1 MKNIDLLKAFNYI
14 NDKYIEEAMPEV
26 YKEKK
31 TSMFKKLFPVLG
43 MAMMTFLIYMSFG
56 SDISNCFAPNSES
69 DVPMV
74 GTTYEGI
81 SGDTEDIV
89 STDLIEYSSLEEA
102 EAVIGF
108 KTNIEALEYD
118 NLRYYITDKNVL
130 NILYEDED
138 ENFDIKI
145 SKDWRFLTVVKISLK
160 EEPTTQ
166 INNVDVYFGQD
177 EKNNFAVFI
186 HNGKMYSI
194 TSSTLDLENLK
205 DFVNKITS

>member
-14 NDKYIEEAMPEV
+14 DDKYIEEAMPEV

-43 MAMMTFLIYMSFG
+43 MATMTLLIYTSFK
-56 SDISNCFAPNSES
+56 SDISNCFVPNS

-89 STDLIEYSSLEEA
+89 STDLVKYSSLEEA

-108 KTNIEALEYD
+108 KTNIEVLGYD

-130 NILYEDED
+130 NVIYEGEN

-145 SKDWRFLTVVKISLK
+145 SKDWRFLTAVKISLK

-177 EKNNFAVFI
+177 EGNSFAVFI

-194 TSSTLDLENLK
+194 TSSTLDLETLK
-205 DFVNKITS
+205 TFVNKITS

>member
-14 NDKYIEEAMPEV
+14 DDKYIEESMPET

-31 TSMFKKLFPVLG
+31 ASMFKKLFPVLG
-43 MAMMTFLIYMSFG
+43 VATMTLLIYTSFK
-56 SDISNCFAPNSES
+56 SDINNCFAPNSES

-74 GTTYEGI
+74 GTTYEGT
-81 SGDTEDIV
+81 SGDTI
-89 STDLIEYSSLEEA
+89 STDLVEYSSLEEA

-108 KTNIEALEYD
+108 ETNIEVLGYND
-118 NLRYYITDKNVL
+118 LHYCITDKNVL
-130 NILYEDED
+130 NVIYEGED

-145 SKDWRFLTVVKISLK
+145 SKDWRFLTAVKFSLK

-166 INNVDVYFGQD
+166 INNIDVYFGQD
-177 EKNNFAVFI
+177 EGNRFAVFI
-186 HNGKMYSI
+186 RNGKMYSI

>member
-14 NDKYIEEAMPEV
+14 DDKYIEESMPET

-31 TSMFKKLFPVLG
+31 TLVLKKLFPVLG
-43 MAMMTFLIYMSFG
+43 MAMMTFLIYMSFS

-74 GTTYEGI
+74 GTTYEGT
-81 SGDTEDIV
+81 SGDTI
-89 STDLIEYSSLEEA
+89 STDLVEYSSLEEA

-108 KTNIEALEYD
+108 ETNIEVLGY
-118 NLRYYITDKNVL
+118 NNFHYYITDKNVL
-130 NILYEDED
+130 NVIYEGKD

-145 SKDWRFLTVVKISLK
+145 SKDWRFLTTVKFSLK
-160 EEPTTQ
+160 EESTTR

-177 EKNNFAVFI
+177 EGNRFAVFI

-194 TSSTLDLENLK
+194 TSSTLDLEALK
-205 DFVNKITS
+205 VFVNKITS